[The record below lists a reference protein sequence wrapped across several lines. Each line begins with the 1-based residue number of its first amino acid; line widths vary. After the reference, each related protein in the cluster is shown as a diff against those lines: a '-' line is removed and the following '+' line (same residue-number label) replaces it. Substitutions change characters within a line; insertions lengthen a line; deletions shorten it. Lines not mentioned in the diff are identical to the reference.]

1 MKIFYQQSLRRDNL
15 DGIAYLCN
23 YCTEREVPFEIFDL
37 SAFHNALN
45 YYLNVQPNI
54 SKVMIFTK
62 FYCAYY
68 NERQKKLLTNA
79 KPLKEKQMQ
88 LAAKAL
94 FSENAGLVNMPQ
106 LFGYLVEY
114 VGGEQMLDP

>member
-79 KPLKEKQMQ
+79 KPLNEKQM
-88 LAAKAL
+88 
-94 FSENAGLVNMPQ
+94 
-106 LFGYLVEY
+106 
-114 VGGEQMLDP
+114 